1 MGGGTLKIG
10 ELFEGQVKEVSNKE
24 VLESTLEIEELMEE
38 GRTFDE
44 AVTYKIVLDT
54 QRKHIEKHV
63 EDEKHVFE

>member
-1 MGGGTLKIG
+1 M
-10 ELFEGQVKEVSNKE
+10 
-24 VLESTLEIEELMEE
+24 ESTLEIEELMEE